1 MADSCKT
8 YLIPAVALLIATT
21 SSCIFEKEPFC
32 PEDGVEFTIVNDWIN
47 SPDAA
52 PEGMAYLFFRT
63 DVSAPWRFDFPGRE
77 AGKVSLQPGDYRF
90 VMYNDDTSGIIF
102 TASPEGMPFA
112 TTAADSIRI
121 DGRSIEARKSPDM
134 MWNCSIA
141 DVRVDFDG
149 IEYSSDSNNAAVLTR
164 CDKNRYTLLTYPR
177 QITPVYTVRVL
188 HVENLHGVAAMK
200 GTISGM
206 ASGINLYGGTTSA
219 DAVSVAF
226 VLRIARDST
235 VTAGFNTFG
244 LPSSGAVTNE
254 LHLYFMLSDAR
265 IEDRSYDV
273 TAMVAAASDPMHVE
287 IVIDSI
293 RLPYA
298 PPFTEGGGFSPM
310 VEGWTTVEVNY
321 EI

>member
-8 YLIPAVALLIATT
+8 YLIPALALLMATT

-32 PEDGVEFTIVNDWIN
+32 PEDGVEFAIVNDWIN

-77 AGKVSLQPGDYRF
+77 AGKVALQPGDYKF

-112 TTAADSIRI
+112 TTATDSIRI
-121 DGRSIEARKSPDM
+121 DGRRIEARKSPDM
-134 MWNCSIA
+134 MWGCSIA
-141 DVRVDFDG
+141 EVKVDFDG
-149 IEYSSDSNNAAVLTR
+149 IEYSSDSTAVLTR
-164 CDKNRYTLLTYPR
+164 CDKNRYTLVTHPR

-188 HVENLHGVAAMK
+188 HVENLQGVAAMK
-200 GTISGM
+200 GLISGM
-206 ASGINLYGGTTSA
+206 ASGINLYGEAPSA
-219 DAVSVAF
+219 DAVAVAF
-226 VLRIARDST
+226 VPRIAPNST
-235 VTAGFNTFG
+235 VIAGFNTFG

-273 TAMVAAASDPMHVE
+273 TATVAAASDPMHVE